1 MEKNLVKLIQEK
13 ISDQLSL
20 WDDVSIHPHRFGGI
34 EFQLNEKEFGHI
46 HNFGTMDIL
55 FGNKLREALVTD
67 GLAKPHHI
75 FPQTGWISYY
85 FTGEKNIKNAVWL
98 LRFSYLLNSLKQKTI
113 TTEQFESRLETLNVS
128 STIKEIV
135 IRKGS

>member
-1 MEKNLVKLIQEK
+1 MEKELVKLIQEK
-13 ISDQLSL
+13 ISDQISL
-20 WDDVSIHPHRFGGI
+20 WDDVTIHPHRFGGI
-34 EFQLNEKEFGHI
+34 EFQLNGKEIGHI

-55 FGNKLREALVTD
+55 LGNKLREAIVTE

-75 FPQTGWISYY
+75 FPQTGWVSYY
-85 FTGEKNIKNAVWL
+85 FASEDDIKNAVWL

>member
-1 MEKNLVKLIQEK
+1 MEKTIIKEIQTK

-20 WDDVSIHPHRFGGI
+20 WDDVTIHPHRFGGI
-34 EFQLNEKEFGHI
+34 EFQLNGKEIGHI

-55 FGNKLREALVTD
+55 FGNKLREALVLE

-85 FTGEKNIKNAVWL
+85 FESENDIKNAVWL
-98 LRFSYLLNSLKQKTI
+98 LRFSHLLNSLKQKII
-113 TTEQFESRLETLNVS
+113 TTEQFETRIESLKVS
-128 STIKEIV
+128 YTIKEIV